1 LIADVIEKAIS
12 ISFFLMVCSGVI
24 YSLYFGAFPYTDN
37 IRRKGGRISMR
48 LNGSFLWNAR
58 TLISEYIEPKRQS
71 QAFTIFQVTKY
82 SFIAFVFLFICS
94 IFINVI
100 D

>member
-1 LIADVIEKAIS
+1 
-12 ISFFLMVCSGVI
+12 
-24 YSLYFGAFPYTDN
+24 
-37 IRRKGGRISMR
+37 MR